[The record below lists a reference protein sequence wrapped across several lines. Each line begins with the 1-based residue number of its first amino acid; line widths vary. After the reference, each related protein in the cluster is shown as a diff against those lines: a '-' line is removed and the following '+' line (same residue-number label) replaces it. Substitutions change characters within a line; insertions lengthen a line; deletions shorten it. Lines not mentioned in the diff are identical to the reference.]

1 MITPEQI
8 LAIASA
14 MLCADR
20 APAPTITVVSEPK
33 HTTNLFGPITEIA
46 GKELAVMDR
55 NREGDCLCVFDG
67 VRGQN
72 LVDVDHRDIA

>member
-1 MITPEQI
+1 MITPGEVI
-8 LAIASA
+8 AIASA

-20 APAPTITVVSEPK
+20 APTPTIKVVAEPK
-33 HTTNLFGPITEIA
+33 HTTNLFGPISEIA

-67 VRGQN
+67 RRGQN
-72 LVDVDHRDIA
+72 LVDVDHRDVA